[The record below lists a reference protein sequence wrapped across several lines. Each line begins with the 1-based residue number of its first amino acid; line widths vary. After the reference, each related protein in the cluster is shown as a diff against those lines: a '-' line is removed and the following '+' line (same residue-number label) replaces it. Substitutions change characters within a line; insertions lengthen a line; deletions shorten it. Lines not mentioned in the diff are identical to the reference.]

1 MSYTYSTYKTQ
12 LANLMAVSETDPSFV
27 TWLPGC
33 IDYAEQRI
41 YRELDLVYTTQ
52 RVAQTNLTPN
62 SRAYTLPNPST
73 EQRFFVVQSINVITP
88 AGATATTGTRN
99 ILVPVSIKLIDF
111 LYPTDA
117 APTSPSVPVVYAMVT
132 DQSIRVGPSPDAAYL
147 VEITG
152 TYRPNPLSVTNTT
165 TFLSSYLPDLFMAA
179 SMVYGSGFMRNF
191 GSQGDDP
198 KMSTS
203 WEGQYQ
209 ILLSSANNEETRRRF
224 NTTYTGKQ
232 T

>member
-1 MSYTYSTYKTQ
+1 MSYTYSSYKSQ

-41 YRELDLVYTTQ
+41 YRELDLVHTTE
-52 RVAQTNLTPN
+52 RIAQTNLTPN
-62 SRAYTLPNPST
+62 SRVYNLPNQST
-73 EQRFFVVQSINVITP
+73 EPRFFVVQNVNVITP
-88 AGATATTGTRN
+88 AGATVSNGTRN
-99 ILVPVSIKLIDF
+99 PLTPISQKLIDF
-111 LYPTDA
+111 LYPTEA
-117 APTSPSVPVVYAMVT
+117 GAGIPSFYAMNT
-132 DQSIRVGPSPDAAYL
+132 DQQIIVGPSPNGAFL
-147 VEITG
+147 VEVIG
-152 TYRPNPLSVTNTT
+152 TYRPTPLSVSNTET
-165 TFLSSYLPDLFMAA
+165 YLSQYLPDLFMAA

-191 GSQGDDP
+191 GAQGDDP

-209 ILLSSANNEETRRRF
+209 ILLASANSEETRKKF
-224 NTTYTGKQ
+224 NATFGKQ

>member
-1 MSYTYSTYKTQ
+1 MSYTYSSYKTQ

-41 YRELDLVYTTQ
+41 YRELDLIYTTQ
-52 RVAQTNLTPN
+52 RVASSNLTPN

-73 EQRFFVVQSINVITP
+73 EQRFFVVQSINIITP
-88 AGATATTGTRN
+88 AGATTSNGTRN
-99 ILVPVSIKLIDF
+99 VLVPVSQKLIDF
-111 LYPTDA
+111 LYPTDVSS
-117 APTSPSVPVVYAMVT
+117 TSPSIPVIYAMVT
-132 DQSIRVGPSPDAAYL
+132 DQTIRVGPPPDAGYL
-147 VEITG
+147 VEIVG
-152 TYRPNPLSVTNTT
+152 TYRPTPLSVTNTT

-191 GSQGDDP
+191 GAQGDDP

-209 ILLSSANNEETRRRF
+209 ILLASANSEETRRRF
-224 NTTYTGKQ
+224 NATFGDKQ
-232 T
+232 

>member
-1 MSYTYSTYKTQ
+1 MSYTYSSYKAQ
-12 LANLMAVSETDPSFV
+12 LANLMAVSETDSSFV

-52 RVAQTNLTPN
+52 RVASSTLTPN
-62 SRAYTLPNPST
+62 NRAYTLPNPST
-73 EQRFFVVQSINVITP
+73 EQRFFVVQSINIITP
-88 AGATATTGTRN
+88 AGATVLNGTRN
-99 ILVPVSIKLIDF
+99 VLVPVSQKLIDF
-111 LYPTDA
+111 LYPTDVSS
-117 APTSPSVPVVYAMVT
+117 TSPSVPVIYAMVT
-132 DQSIRVGPSPDAAYL
+132 DQTIRVGPPPDAAYL
-147 VEITG
+147 VEIVG
-152 TYRPNPLSVTNTT
+152 TYRPTPLSVSNTT

-191 GSQGDDP
+191 GAQGDDP

-209 ILLSSANNEETRRRF
+209 ILLASANSEETRRRF
-224 NTTYTGKQ
+224 NAAFGDKQ
-232 T
+232 